1 MALTQLKTTGL
12 ADDAVTLAKQAAGT
26 DGQIITYDASGN
38 PVAVGPGTDGQV
50 LTSTGAGSPPAF
62 EDVPAGGAT
71 INNAT
76 ANELV
81 TVASTTTQ
89 LDAES
94 SLTFNG
100 SQLLV
105 GGGSSRDVYNGG
117 GAVQIEGTSGAT
129 GSLSITNNRADSAGA
144 QLHLA
149 KSRGSS
155 LGSNTIVQDADT
167 LGNIFFGAA
176 DGTNLGSNAALISGK
191 IDGTPGENDTPGRI
205 EFHTTADGS
214 HQPAERVRID
224 SAGKIGINTT
234 SPQYQF
240 EVDTTDTEKTSVG
253 FSANGESADVRF
265 RSNNV
270 NEAGVIRVDESSG
283 GGIMNFWNKT
293 TGGTL
298 THNLGIQAGGDVD
311 VKTGNL
317 VIGTDQKGIK
327 STVGKIVVHATS
339 GQITLKTDS
348 NDVIMAQATDNS
360 SYSNSIL
367 QSYGARNTTN
377 GTWNLA
383 HFYGPG
389 FGGQFKVADSGNC
402 TNTNNSYGSTSD
414 ERLKQDIVDA
424 ASQWNDI
431 KGLRVRKFR
440 WKAAPTAPL
449 SIGLVAQEA
458 ETVSPGLVENT
469 GVEEQDSNGHA
480 QPKFDADGNR
490 ETVKTLKYSVLYM
503 KAIKCLQEAQARIET
518 LETKV
523 AALEAG

>member
-1 MALTQLKTTGL
+1 MAKVITTELQHSGASAANITLDSSKNVTCENNLTVDGNLTVTG
-12 ADDAVTLAKQAAGT
+12 T
-26 DGQIITYDASGN
+26 N
-38 PVAVGPGTDGQV
+38 NVG
-50 LTSTGAGSPPAF
+50 
-62 EDVPAGGAT
+62 AGGAT
-71 INNAT
+71 GT
-76 ANELV
+76 
-81 TVASTTTQ
+81 
-89 LDAES
+89 D
-94 SLTFNG
+94 
-100 SQLLV
+100 
-105 GGGSSRDVYNGG
+105 YNDN
-117 GAVQIEGTSGAT
+117 VKVRFGTGND
-129 GSLSITNNRADSAGA
+129 LEIY
-144 QLHLA
+144 H
-149 KSRGSS
+149 
-155 LGSNTIVQDADT
+155 ADT
-167 LGNIFFGAA
+167 DNFLKSNNGHIKIQAPTGKSAYILVNEDEYAAKFNENGKVELYYDDNKKFETTSTGITVTGDVNI
-176 DGTNLGSNAALISGK
+176 D
-191 IDGTPGENDTPGRI
+191 
-205 EFHTTADGS
+205 TAD
-214 HQPAERVRID
+214 
-224 SAGKIGINTT
+224 
-234 SPQYQF
+234 
-240 EVDTTDTEKTSVG
+240 
-253 FSANGESADVRF
+253 
-265 RSNNV
+265 
-270 NEAGVIRVDESSG
+270 
-283 GGIMNFWNKT
+283 
-293 TGGTL
+293 
-298 THNLGIQAGGDVD
+298 
-311 VKTGNL
+311 
-317 VIGTDQKGIK
+317 KGIK
-327 STVGKIVVHATS
+327 STAGKIVVHATN